1 VTSQTGPLGWNATR
15 LEGLDTGLGPAVRK
29 LKEGD
34 GGPILVAGS
43 STLVQALLAEGVVDE
58 LRLLVFPIA
67 IGGGLRVFPDD
78 RGKIELQLDELVRYE
93 SGVLLQVYRPA
104 GGR

>member
-1 VTSQTGPLGWNATR
+1 M
-15 LEGLDTGLGPAVRK
+15 
-29 LKEGD
+29 
-34 GGPILVAGS
+34 
-43 STLVQALLAEGVVDE
+43 QALLAEGVVDE

-78 RGKIELQLDELVRYE
+78 RGKIELQLHELIRYE

-104 GGR
+104 